1 MSKNPYST
9 PVSFIIIVG
18 IYVFG
23 NKANIACHCEEWRAT
38 YFLHIYSTKEEHDGS
53 DTKKQ
58 RKILLVYIKT
68 YSILVLEMYIL
79 QSVR

>member
-1 MSKNPYST
+1 
-9 PVSFIIIVG
+9 VSFIIIVG

-23 NKANIACHCEEWRAT
+23 TKANIACQYEDWRAT
-38 YFLHIYSTKEEHDGS
+38 YFLHMYSTKEEHDGS

-58 RKILLVYIKT
+58 RKILLFYIKT
-68 YSILVLEMYIL
+68 YSILVLEMHTL